1 MQGVDVEQAGLR
13 AERQV
18 LPVGHARDRWPDGD
32 ALRPISVGHAQS
44 PTELYTGK
52 NVDLY
57 IVSLYQRPR

>member
-1 MQGVDVEQAGLR
+1 MRLVTSVLGVAIAIL
-13 AERQV
+13 
-18 LPVGHARDRWPDGD
+18 

-44 PTELYTGK
+44 PRELYTGK